1 MASDRPSLR
10 LCIWSNYTRL
20 YVLLQ
25 VCCRTACSWI
35 AAPKQHGLE
44 VSGLDQPQGLF
55 IVVTYR
61 CHIQACLRS
70 LPLFSKSF
78 FNKQKAHRREP
89 LIQSKGFS
97 RKQQCYEY
105 LFADAFCLACS
116 AQV

>member
-35 AAPKQHGLE
+35 AAPEQHGLE
-44 VSGLDQPQGLF
+44 VSGLDQPEGLF
-55 IVVTYR
+55 IGVTYR
-61 CHIQACLRS
+61 SHIQACLRS

-78 FNKQKAHRREP
+78 FNKQKAHQSGASDPEQG
-89 LIQSKGFS
+89 LQSKAAV
-97 RKQQCYEY
+97 
-105 LFADAFCLACS
+105 L
-116 AQV
+116 